1 MNEIIFY
8 YLLTLVF
15 LLVLFLFKRFESEK
29 VKMIHKYYMREI
41 KYLEGINEISFKEI
55 NDAHKLTNK
64 Q

>member
-15 LLVLFLFKRFESEK
+15 LIVLFLFKRFESEK
-29 VKMIHKYYMREI
+29 VKMIHKYYIMEI
-41 KYLEGINEISFKEI
+41 KYLEGINKIAFKEI
-55 NDAHKLTNK
+55 DDTQKLTNK